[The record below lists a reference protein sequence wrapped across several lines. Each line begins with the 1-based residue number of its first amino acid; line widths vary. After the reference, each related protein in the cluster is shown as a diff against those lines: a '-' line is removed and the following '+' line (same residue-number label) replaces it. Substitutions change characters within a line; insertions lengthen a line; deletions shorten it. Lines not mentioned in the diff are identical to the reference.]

1 MMISRDSGRG
11 QAGTSGLLAAEY
23 VDPRDLSA
31 RSPVRE
37 LARAFLQ
44 DQLDKGRSPKTI
56 SKYAVYVAE
65 FLAFLERTGKA
76 VRISDVDLRTLKA
89 FGSHLTR
96 RELRAGRDAG
106 KRAVSPA
113 TKNLTLIALRGM
125 LKFAVLLDL
134 PVPGPEKVELAKAP
148 DPSPD
153 ARHLEAERLKR
164 LLEAFD
170 GMTDATLRGRA
181 LLEFMVSSGCR
192 VSEVVGLDRAQLEL
206 DRRAK
211 TPNGDGIRVTN
222 EVTVLGKGNRHRRVF
237 LNDRARGWLM
247 RYLQTRK
254 DRDAAL
260 FVTRKRSQDGSYRMS
275 VWTAER
281 IVAEAA
287 KRAGLAE
294 NVSPHWMRHAAI
306 TAWAAEINLP
316 AAQRLAGH
324 RNVATTSRYLGGS
337 DAELKRLFMERMN
350 R

>member
-1 MMISRDSGRG
+1 MRISRDSGKG
-11 QAGTSGLLAAEY
+11 PAGTTGLLAAEY

-31 RSPVRE
+31 RSPVRD

-153 ARHLEAERLKR
+153 ARHLEAERLQR

-192 VSEVVGLDRAQLEL
+192 VSEVVGQ
-206 DRRAK
+206 
-211 TPNGDGIRVTN
+211 
-222 EVTVLGKGNRHRRVF
+222 
-237 LNDRARGWLM
+237 
-247 RYLQTRK
+247 
-254 DRDAAL
+254 
-260 FVTRKRSQDGSYRMS
+260 
-275 VWTAER
+275 
-281 IVAEAA
+281 
-287 KRAGLAE
+287 
-294 NVSPHWMRHAAI
+294 
-306 TAWAAEINLP
+306 
-316 AAQRLAGH
+316 
-324 RNVATTSRYLGGS
+324 
-337 DAELKRLFMERMN
+337 
-350 R
+350 